1 MSITSILYGNTFDS
15 LKDYIKMNAPK
26 KDAFLSS
33 TGYPAF
39 STSIPIQVV
48 GSTHSTHET
57 ALVGEIADYAFCLE
71 ILRYVKKNRIVN
83 YNNFFRFIGSAYKYI
98 VESDP
103 EHSEIIKK
111 LYSKLVSD
119 CSHCVIT
126 GAALEIEQEVEYSY
140 KLHQIENFHRVPH
153 EHRDVFW
160 DNFTHPCLEQVVS
173 DVIQLIEL
181 FRKCFFET
189 GIIKE
194 KSTIVLHPR
203 LGTRTSP
210 VGIADLYC
218 DGVFYDFKASN
229 MNGYSWK
236 DVGQVYGYYIL
247 QKLSLKYSKEI
258 VLSEP
263 VPIKKVDKIAL
274 YYSRYG
280 DIETCDLKSCN
291 AVLYSKKLV
300 HLAKM
305 MDQHSRELHCKHIEN
320 MKYIFAP
327 NEWNK
332 LASLRETTKPGY
344 FTPENIGYT
353 VGDAVY
359 HPALG
364 KGQVHEFLN
373 IDDCWY
379 VVLSLESGRTVKGD
393 IYKFVLLNWR
403 DLDNHKYLL
412 DDTKYFL

>member
-1 MSITSILYGNTFDS
+1 MSITSILYGDKFDR
-15 LKDYIKMNAPK
+15 LKDYIKANAPK
-26 KDAFLSS
+26 KDTFHSS

-39 STSIPIQVV
+39 STSIPIQVI
-48 GSTHSTHET
+48 GSTHSTQET
-57 ALVGEIADYAFCLE
+57 ALVGEIADYAFCIE

-83 YNNFFRFIGSAYKYI
+83 YNNFFRFIGSAYKSI
-98 VESDP
+98 IESDP
-103 EHSEIIKK
+103 EHSEVIKYY
-111 LYSKLVSD
+111 YSKLVSD
-119 CSHCVIT
+119 CLHCVIT
-126 GAALEIEQEVEYSY
+126 GTALEIKQEVEYSY
-140 KLHQIENFHRVPH
+140 QLYQIENFHRVPR

-160 DNFTHPCLEQVVS
+160 DNFTHPCQEQITS

-181 FRKCFFET
+181 FRKCFFDA
-189 GIIKE
+189 GIITE

-203 LGTRTSP
+203 LGTHTSP

-218 DGVFYDFKASN
+218 DGIFYDFKSSRK
-229 MNGYSWK
+229 NGYSWK

-247 QKLSLKYSKEI
+247 QKLSLKYSKDI
-258 VLSEP
+258 VSSEP

-291 AVLYSKKLV
+291 AALYSKELV

-305 MDQHSRELHCKHIEN
+305 MDQHSRELYCEN
-320 MKYIFAP
+320 VEKMKYVFAP
-327 NEWNK
+327 KEWAK
-332 LASLRETTKPGY
+332 LSSLWNTVEPGY

-364 KGQVHEFLN
+364 KCQVREFLN
-373 IDDCWY
+373 TDSCWY
-379 VVLSLESGRTVKGD
+379 VVLLLESGQMVKGALN
-393 IYKFVLLNWR
+393 KFILLNWK
-403 DLDNHKYLL
+403 DLDKHTYLQ
-412 DDTKYFL
+412 DKTMYFL

>member
-1 MSITSILYGNTFDS
+1 MMNEIGGNCMSITSILYGNKFDS
-15 LKDYIKMNAPK
+15 LKDYIKMNVPK

-33 TGYPAF
+33 TGHPAF

-48 GSTHSTHET
+48 GSTHSTQET

-71 ILRYVKKNRIVN
+71 ILRYVKKNRLVN
-83 YNNFFRFIGSAYKYI
+83 YNNFFRFIGSAYRYI
-98 VESDP
+98 VQSDP
-103 EHSEIIKK
+103 EHCEAIKK
-111 LYSKLVSD
+111 QYSKLTSD
-119 CSHCVIT
+119 CVHCVIT
-126 GAALEIEQEVEYSY
+126 GAALEIKKEVEYAY
-140 KLHQIENFHRVPH
+140 QLHQIENFHRVPR

-160 DNFTHPCLEQVVS
+160 VNFSQPCQEQVVN

-181 FRKCFFET
+181 FRKCFFEA
-189 GIIKE
+189 GVIKE

-203 LGTRTSP
+203 LGTHTSP

-218 DGVFYDFKASN
+218 DGVLYDFKSSRK
-229 MNGYSWK
+229 NGYSWK

-291 AVLYSKKLV
+291 AVLYSKELA

-305 MDQHSRELHCKHIEN
+305 MDQHSRKHHFPED
-320 MKYIFAP
+320 
-327 NEWNK
+327 
-332 LASLRETTKPGY
+332 ASGEPTSSRRY
-344 FTPENIGYT
+344 
-353 VGDAVY
+353 
-359 HPALG
+359 
-364 KGQVHEFLN
+364 
-373 IDDCWY
+373 
-379 VVLSLESGRTVKGD
+379 
-393 IYKFVLLNWR
+393 
-403 DLDNHKYLL
+403 
-412 DDTKYFL
+412 